1 MYHRLNTRKAQL
13 PTPVLWPQK
22 LVRRSRQGFTLVELL
37 VSLLVMGLL
46 VLLVLWSLQRLQH
59 CRKEIA
65 AWSQTMD
72 EARYLL
78 RLIEGDLRNVYRG
91 NGESGDDY
99 KFMVRPTDAANTVGP
114 VFWITQPSYRLTPV
128 DIAQVRYILS
138 PARPGETMRL
148 FTRLYQSEESPAS
161 SPTPSDEQ
169 IQMWVT
175 LNDLSFS
182 YFDGNVWQKSWPAEA
197 ACPHAVKVEL
207 MYGEETLSGHGR
219 RLAKTIYLR
228 PLGNLVEYEHE

>member
-1 MYHRLNTRKAQL
+1 MYKLEQQKFLRLAK
-13 PTPVLWPQK
+13 
-22 LVRRSRQGFTLVELL
+22 QGFTLVELL
-37 VSLLVMGLL
+37 VSLMVMGLL
-46 VLLVLWSLQRLQH
+46 MLLVLWSLQRLQH
-59 CRKEIA
+59 GRKNIA
-65 AWSQTMD
+65 VWSQTMD

-91 NGESGDDY
+91 NGERGDDF
-99 KFMVRPTDAANTVGP
+99 KFMVRPADAANTVGP

-128 DIAQVRYILS
+128 DIAQVRYSLS
-138 PARPGETMRL
+138 PKRPGENMRL
-148 FTRLYQSEESPAS
+148 FTRIYQSEESPAS

-182 YFDGNVWQKSWPAEA
+182 YFDGNVWQKSWPAGA
-197 ACPHAVKVEL
+197 AHPHAVKVEL
-207 MYGEETLSGHGR
+207 IYGEETLPGHGR

-228 PLGNLVEYEHE
+228 PLGNLVEYGNE